1 VNQTETSPGLVF
13 DAAQVALKL
22 ARAHRMGFEPF
33 LVERAGEDL
42 RERLGAVTRPFG
54 LAADVGTAVNLVPQL
69 LATSGRA
76 QHVLRLVQPG
86 APVFQGEIVA
96 HAESLPLREASLDLV
111 VSLLALQSVNDLPG
125 ALVQMRRA
133 LKPDGL
139 LLACLFGG
147 ATLTELRQTLL
158 ETEIAMT
165 GGASPRVSLLADLR
179 DMGGLLQRAGFA
191 LPVVD
196 VETVTVRHDDMF
208 ALIRDLRAMGLGNA
222 LLARS
227 RRLLPRRFWMEAAA
241 TYASRFSDADGR
253 IRATFDM
260 VWLSGWAP
268 HASQQQPLRPG
279 SAKSRL
285 AQALGVDEQSAGE
298 KPGG

>member
-1 VNQTETSPGLVF
+1 MTQTETSPALVF
-13 DAAQVALKL
+13 DPAQVALKL
-22 ARAHRMGFEPF
+22 VRAHRIGFEPF
-33 LVERAGEDL
+33 LIERAGGDL
-42 RERLGAVTRPFG
+42 RERLGAVTRQFG
-54 LAADVGTAVNLVPQL
+54 LAADIGTAVSVVPAIL
-69 LATSGRA
+69 LSGGRSER
-76 QHVLRLVQPG
+76 VLRIVPTG
-86 APVFQGEIVA
+86 APASEGDVVA
-96 HAESLPLREASLDLV
+96 NAESLPLRETGLDLV

-158 ETEIAMT
+158 ETEIEIT
-165 GGASPRVSLLADLR
+165 GGASPRVSPLADLR
-179 DMGGLLQRAGFA
+179 DLGGLLQRAGFA

-196 VETVTVRHDDMF
+196 VETVTVRYDDMF
-208 ALIRDLRAMGLGNA
+208 ALIRDLRAMGLGNT

-227 RRLLPRRFWMEAAA
+227 RRQLPRRFWMEAAA
-241 TYASRFSDADGR
+241 TYARRFADADGR